1 MGFGFFKAGL
11 FFLFHIFCASFLQL
25 FIHVMFKKVHVCFD
39 LFLIAVVRRVVEFGS
54 HQTVRQILLL
64 DIVIRIIVGILV
76 IYASCAR
83 R

>member
-1 MGFGFFKAGL
+1 M
-11 FFLFHIFCASFLQL
+11 QL

-64 DIVIRIIVGILV
+64 DIVIRIIVGLLV
-76 IYASCAR
+76 I
-83 R
+83 